1 MLGKGRDQSFGVR
14 LCTAVQRYWVSLIIL
29 GLVLAGFALISRTMA
44 YVALA
49 LLQMTAVVL
58 VLYLLM
64 VAVDFE
70 SMSPVDQPYYVTQF
84 NHFLT
89 LDWLLNSSCV
99 LADWALV
106 MSTSGSGV
114 NAGFGL
120 PGWKE
125 ALFLSVLSTYVIWD
139 TVEQLRSGSP
149 AGNRARPRLVDVT
162 SVWKTHKTYRILMF
176 VKVVYA
182 ALAFGGIL
190 SQMGFHLSANTK
202 IRDAME
208 QTGFEME
215 DFLGNIEGF
224 R

>member
-1 MLGKGRDQSFGVR
+1 MLGKARDQAFGGR
-14 LCTAVQRYWVSLIIL
+14 LLTAVQRYWLPLLIL
-29 GLVLAGFALISRTMA
+29 GLVLGAFALISRTMA

-64 VAVDFE
+64 VVVDFE
-70 SMSPVDQPYYVTQF
+70 SMSPVDQPYYVTQC
-84 NHFLT
+84 NHFLA

-99 LADWALV
+99 LADWLLV
-106 MSTSGSGV
+106 LSSSGSG
-114 NAGFGL
+114 AGLGFGF

-125 ALFLSVLSTYVIWD
+125 TLFLLTLSGYVVWDSVEHV
-139 TVEQLRSGSP
+139 RSGSP
-149 AGNRARPRLVDVT
+149 AGTRARPRLVDVT
-162 SVWKTHKTYRILMF
+162 SVWKTHKTYRIIMF
-176 VKVVYA
+176 VKVVYS